1 MSVEAGAATGPGTAA
16 GGEDAGPG
24 TAVLTGSD
32 GIDPEVVA
40 LVDRARTGDAQA
52 FADLYDRYVDQIFA
66 YVYRR
71 VGHRQLAEDLVGDV
85 FLRAFRRLSTFE
97 WQGVDL
103 GAWITTIAR
112 NRVHDHFKS
121 ARFRLER
128 TTDEVREPAP
138 ERTSDDPERVAVAR
152 DLARA
157 LGTALESLKGEHRE
171 VIELRF
177 VHDLSVAETAA
188 IMERSIGA
196 TKALQY
202 RALKALTGA
211 VQDHPELAKLAAT
224 GLTGLLALL
233 VVGA

>member
-1 MSVEAGAATGPGTAA
+1 MSVEAAAGSAASEASTPGTA
-16 GGEDAGPG
+16 
-24 TAVLTGSD
+24 T
-32 GIDPEVVA
+32 IDPEVVA

-138 ERTSDDPERVAVAR
+138 ASQTPDDPERIAVAR

-157 LGTALESLKGEHRE
+157 LGTALDGLKDEHRE

-177 VHDLSVAETAA
+177 IHDLSVAETAA
-188 IMERSIGA
+188 VMDRSVGA

-211 VQDHPELAKLAAT
+211 VQDHPELAKIAAT

>member
-1 MSVEAGAATGPGTAA
+1 VSSPATEAPADP
-16 GGEDAGPG
+16 
-24 TAVLTGSD
+24 
-32 GIDPEVVA
+32 IDPEVVD
-40 LVDRARTGDAQA
+40 LVDRAQGGDPQA
-52 FADLYDRYVDQIFA
+52 FAALYDRYVDQVFA

-128 TTDEVREPAP
+128 STDEVREPETDPGAV
-138 ERTSDDPERVAVAR
+138 DDPERIAVAR

-157 LGTALESLKGEHRE
+157 LGTALEALKDEHRE

-188 IMERSIGA
+188 VMERSIGA

-202 RALKALTGA
+202 RALKALAGA
-211 VQDHPELAKLAAT
+211 CQDHPELARLAAS
-224 GLTGLLALL
+224 GLTGLLSLL
-233 VVGA
+233 VIWT

>member
-1 MSVEAGAATGPGTAA
+1 MSAAETTTSP
-16 GGEDAGPG
+16 
-24 TAVLTGSD
+24 L
-32 GIDPEVVA
+32 DPEVVA
-40 LVDRARTGDAQA
+40 LVERAKTGDTQA
-52 FADLYDRYVDQIFA
+52 FAALYDRYVDQVFG

-85 FLRAFRRLSTFE
+85 FLRAFRRLSSFE

-128 TTDEVREPAP
+128 PTDEVREPAP
-138 ERTSDDPERVAVAR
+138 SGPAVDDPERVTVAR
-152 DLARA
+152 DLAKA
-157 LGTALESLKGEHRE
+157 LGAALEQLKDEHRE

-188 IMERSIGA
+188 AMERSIGA

-202 RALKALTGA
+202 RALKALTASCAG
-211 VQDHPELAKLAAT
+211 HPELAAMAAS
-224 GLTGLLALL
+224 GLTGLLASL
-233 VVGA
+233 GAMT

>member
-1 MSVEAGAATGPGTAA
+1 VSATEAAASPAVD
-16 GGEDAGPG
+16 DAP
-24 TAVLTGSD
+24 T
-32 GIDPEVVA
+32 IDPEVVA

-85 FLRAFRRLSTFE
+85 FLRAFRRLGTFE

-138 ERTSDDPERVAVAR
+138 QGQATEDPERIAVAR

-157 LGTALESLKGEHRE
+157 LGTALEGLKGEHRE

-177 VHDLSVAETAA
+177 VHDLSVAETAT
-188 IMERSIGA
+188 IMERSVGA

-202 RALKALTGA
+202 RALKALGNA